1 MKFLIAI
8 IYIQILGV
16 HLIEFDKLV
25 FEENFEGP
33 SLNLSK
39 WEYDIGNGV
48 WGWGNDEKEYYRKN
62 KENIYIENNQ
72 LHIKAKVESYGN
84 MEYTSAKITTKH
96 TFQFTYGYVEAKIK
110 LPIGK
115 GIWPAFWML
124 GANIDD
130 INWPDCGEID
140 ILEAINEEKKIYHT
154 LHWRKGDTNEQ
165 GDEGDNKEVENID
178 EFHKYGLKW
187 TEEEISMY
195 IDDIES
201 FKISLSGTKTEAFHK
216 PFYLLLNL
224 AVGGLWPGYD
234 IDNSAF
240 PLEMVI
246 DYIKIYQSKENY
258 KYLEKHLIFYD
269 DFNDEE
275 LDSTKWDYDIGAGT
289 NGWGT
294 YQKQYYTKEKDNVFL
309 SDSNLYIRAKKEKYK
324 NSEYTSGRITTKNSL
339 NFTYGIIE
347 AKIKFPLVNGV
358 SPGMWLSGTY
368 NKNIWPYCGEI
379 DALIVTDSIQ
389 EISSGCTWDI
399 NKSYYKKTNLDLT
412 QFNEYTI
419 VWDKNYIT
427 VYVDDLEIYK
437 IDITPSEF
445 IAFHHHFFLNLN
457 VLIGGYTVNQNVDNS
472 AFPVDMIIDYIKIY
486 QYDLNNNHS
495 AAIEP
500 TTPTSHLNNFDTIKI
515 EPNNPTSYINNINTN
530 EKEIDFTNPTSYLDY
545 TNNKDIESST
555 EISYLDNTSTSDID
569 SIKESSDLSTTNI
582 KDKET
587 INSTSYLNNI
597 ITTDMAQ
604 TDSSSYLTNN
614 STIDI
619 NPTNSDTLDIEA
631 TTSTDN
637 LNNNTIDIKS
647 NNSDNYLDNTNTLD
661 SKTINS
667 GNYLDKSNTITIDNG
682 LTNSDNYLDNTNTI
696 TLDNEN
702 TNSDNYL
709 DNTNTITIDD
719 ENINSDTNF
728 DNTNIIDKESINSD
742 TYLFDNNTIYVEPN
756 NSVSNSND
764 TNTTAINPTNYSNY
778 LNLIY
783 CYKILVLFL
792 LF

>member
-8 IYIQILGV
+8 IYIQILGI

-33 SLNLSK
+33 NLNLSK

-48 WGWGNDEKEYYRKN
+48 WGWGNDEKEYYRKS

-72 LHIKAKVESYGN
+72 LHIKAKVENYGN
-84 MEYTSAKITTKH
+84 MEYTSGKITTKH

-110 LPIGK
+110 LPIAK

-140 ILEAINEEKKIYHT
+140 ILEAINEEKKVYHT
-154 LHWRKGDTNEQ
+154 LHWRIDDTNEQ
-165 GDEGDNKEVENID
+165 GDEGNNKEVENID

-195 IDDIES
+195 IDDVES
-201 FKISLSGTKTEAFHK
+201 FKISLSDTKTEAFHK

-269 DFNDEE
+269 DFNGEE
-275 LDSTKWDYDIGAGT
+275 LDRNKWDYDIGTGT

-294 YQKQYYTKEKDNVFL
+294 YQRQYYTSEKDNIFL

-324 NSEYTSGRITTKNSL
+324 SWEYTSGRITTKNSL

-358 SPGMWLSGTY
+358 SPGMWLSGTF
-368 NKNIWPYCGEI
+368 NRNIWPYCGEI
-379 DALIVTDSIQ
+379 DALIVKDRIQ
-389 EISSGCTWDI
+389 EINSGCTWDI

-412 QFNEYTI
+412 KFNEYTI

-427 VYVDDLEIYK
+427 IYVDDLEIYK
-437 IDITPSEF
+437 IDITPSEL

-457 VLIGGYTVNQNVDNS
+457 VLIGGYTVNSNVDIS
-472 AFPVDMIIDYIKIY
+472 AFPVDMIVDYIKIY
-486 QYDLNNNHS
+486 QYNLNYTHS
-495 AAIEP
+495 AVIEP
-500 TTPTSHLNNFDTIKI
+500 TTPTTHLNNLVTTNIN
-515 EPNNPTSYINNINTN
+515 PNNPTSYLNNINTN
-530 EKEIDFTNPTSYLDY
+530 EMKIDFTNANSYLDN
-545 TNNKDIESST
+545 TNNIDNDST
-555 EISYLDNTSTSDID
+555 NKISYLDNANASDID
-569 SIKESSDLSTTNI
+569 STNESGYLSTSKI
-582 KDKET
+582 KDNEPT
-587 INSTSYLNNI
+587 NSSSYSNNI
-597 ITTDMAQ
+597 ISTTDMAQ
-604 TDSSSYLTNN
+604 TDSTNYLINN
-614 STIDI
+614 NTIGI
-619 NPTNSDTLDIEA
+619 NPTNTDRYLINTNTETIDIET

-637 LNNNTIDIKS
+637 LNNINTIDIKS
-647 NNSDNYLDNTNTLD
+647 KNSDNYLDNTNTLD
-661 SKTINS
+661 SKPTNSDNYIDNSNTIIIDNEPINS
-667 GNYLDKSNTITIDNG
+667 DNYIDNYNTITIDNEPI
-682 LTNSDNYLDNTNTI
+682 NSDTKFDNTNT
-696 TLDNEN
+696 
-702 TNSDNYL
+702 
-709 DNTNTITIDD
+709 
-719 ENINSDTNF
+719 
-728 DNTNIIDKESINSD
+728 IDKESINSD
-742 TYLFDNNTIYVEPN
+742 TYLFDNNTINVEPN

-778 LNLIY
+778 INLIY
-783 CYKILVLFL
+783 CFKILVLFL